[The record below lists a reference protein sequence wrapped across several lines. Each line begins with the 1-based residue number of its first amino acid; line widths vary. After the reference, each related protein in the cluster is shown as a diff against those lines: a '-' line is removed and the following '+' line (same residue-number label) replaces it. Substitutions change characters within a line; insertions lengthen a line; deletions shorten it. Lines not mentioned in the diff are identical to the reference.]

1 VGSLS
6 KFLKKS
12 RTGAVADFISGDV
25 LEVGCGYSI
34 TYEQYGNQVDSYWG
48 IEMTESRVDLLKE
61 KFPKAHFFK
70 RDLDNDKLALQ
81 KKFDTILSIAVIEH
95 IFNQKFAFN
104 EMVKHLK
111 PGCRIVITTPTPF
124 GNDIV
129 HRFGSKL
136 NLFCTTAHDD
146 HIVIYNKRR
155 FQILANEFDMKI
167 VKYKRFQLGCNQ
179 LVVLEKR

>member
-1 VGSLS
+1 MGLLS

-12 RTGAVADFISGDV
+12 RTGAVADFIAGDV

-34 TYEQYGNQVDSYWG
+34 TYEQYRNLINSYWG
-48 IEMTESRVDLLKE
+48 IEMTDDRVSLLKE
-61 KFPKAHFFK
+61 KFPQAHFFK
-70 RDLDNDKLALQ
+70 KDLDNDKLEL
-81 KKFDTILSIAVIEH
+81 KRKFDTILSIAVIEH
-95 IFNQKFAFN
+95 IFNQKFSFE

-111 PGCRIVITTPTPF
+111 PEGRIVITTPTPF

-129 HRFGSKL
+129 HRIGSRL

-179 LVVLEKR
+179 LVVLERK